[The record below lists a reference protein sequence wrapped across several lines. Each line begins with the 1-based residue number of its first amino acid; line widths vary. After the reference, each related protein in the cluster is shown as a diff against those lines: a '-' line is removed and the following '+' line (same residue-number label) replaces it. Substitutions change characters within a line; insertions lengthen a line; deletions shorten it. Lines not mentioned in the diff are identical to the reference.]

1 MGGGNPPT
9 NTRRKIFIMRRTTA
23 FRLQKIIED
32 NLVSITSAVVNFDG
46 RGEEAI
52 PVEKFK
58 EDLEF
63 YANSGI
69 FADTLDFTFEKISE
83 DKLHI
88 AIGKMSSYCYDDI
101 DVALQLNDGVA
112 METVT
117 RQLYADLNKGVE
129 V

>member
-1 MGGGNPPT
+1 
-9 NTRRKIFIMRRTTA
+9 MRRTTTA
-23 FRLQKIIED
+23 KLQKIISD
-32 NLVSITSAVVNFDG
+32 NLVSVTSVVVNYDDKG
-46 RGEEAI
+46 AEII

-83 DKLHI
+83 DQIHI
-88 AIGKMSSYCYDDI
+88 AIGKMSSYCYDDM
-101 DVALQLNDGVA
+101 DVTLQLSDGVT

-117 RQLYADLNKGVE
+117 KQLYEDLNE
-129 V
+129 RLSA